1 MGGVATDA
9 RGRTSLDGLWAAG
22 EVASTGVH
30 GANRLASNSLLE
42 AIVFGARAAEDIG
55 GLDFGALKP
64 LVNQND
70 GPAAA
75 SPADASSQERELR
88 SIMSRHVAV
97 VRNGEG
103 LAAALGAIANIE
115 RQASSAALRNA
126 ATAALLVAA
135 AAWRRRESRG
145 GHYRDD
151 YPQPDPEQAQR
162 TRLTLAD
169 ARATAVEAAPLA
181 GRVPAHAD

>member
-55 GLDFGALKP
+55 GLDLGASKP
-64 LVNQND
+64 NANLPEV
-70 GPAAA
+70 PATA
-75 SPADASSQERELR
+75 PADGASQEPELR

-103 LAAALGAIANIE
+103 LASALGAITRIE
-115 RQASSAALRNA
+115 HQAASAALRNA

-151 YPQPDPEQAQR
+151 YPHPDPEQAQR
-162 TRLTLAD
+162 TRLTLTD
-169 ARATAVEAAPLA
+169 ARAIAVEAAPIA
-181 GRVPAHAD
+181 GRVPAHVD